1 MSMNLLEIWGRGGLG
16 NQVVEYLYGIA
27 EAIEQKR
34 DYQLFFSGKQP
45 DKRFNIAHVEE
56 KPTVDQ
62 IFEFNQRI
70 QCDLVQVKKVCYW
83 DPHLT
88 DLYFKHYQEIW
99 NNHVKEKNHTQ
110 TSNQYA
116 AIHVRGTD
124 KMQNKALAN
133 KLYDELF
140 YLAKASNLPVKIATD
155 DRATAKYL
163 CDRHNIELSDNG
175 NNAVED
181 WRMLAEANHIFSIYS
196 TFAYSILLVKPNIK
210 YTIASYENS
219 YESYDYVDN
228 EFLVLCQL
236 QKYCKNLRLLIY
248 QAKEKELDKG
258 LVNCKM
264 LNQQEIKG
272 LQQLS
277 TNTKNIEKTI
287 NDICK
292 FVSQPLLPLW
302 HKDEHAQKKIQQD
315 LKKYFNSANKN
326 LYYKNLNISLFERG
340 LYRSRQI
347 LSHSIYNLTR
357 DATRKEC
364 NLSQNSQLT
373 SKYQPI
379 LDKDGVVTIPNFLPK
394 ELFDKVREEL
404 ELREKKNI
412 GSLSK
417 NETSIIYGQNFNGTV
432 IRQIFL
438 SKEFSNLIAYMTGY
452 PLDTAIGLLKSNT
465 FFQKVVVSPKH
476 NDIQTIL
483 HSDTFFPAFKFW
495 YFPMEVDKNDSPFA
509 YCRGT
514 HRVSTKRLELD
525 NQNVLDAILERGK
538 GISLDHKEG
547 SFRSTENEI
556 TQLGSKREKICNPE
570 NTLIIA
576 NVFGYHARS
585 FAEKTT
591 NRISIHGSLRYTNP
605 FKSK

>member
-1 MSMNLLEIWGRGGLG
+1 
-16 NQVVEYLYGIA
+16 
-27 EAIEQKR
+27 
-34 DYQLFFSGKQP
+34 
-45 DKRFNIAHVEE
+45 
-56 KPTVDQ
+56 
-62 IFEFNQRI
+62 
-70 QCDLVQVKKVCYW
+70 
-83 DPHLT
+83 
-88 DLYFKHYQEIW
+88 
-99 NNHVKEKNHTQ
+99 
-110 TSNQYA
+110 
-116 AIHVRGTD
+116 
-124 KMQNKALAN
+124 
-133 KLYDELF
+133 
-140 YLAKASNLPVKIATD
+140 
-155 DRATAKYL
+155 
-163 CDRHNIELSDNG
+163 
-175 NNAVED
+175 
-181 WRMLAEANHIFSIYS
+181 
-196 TFAYSILLVKPNIK
+196 
-210 YTIASYENS
+210 
-219 YESYDYVDN
+219 
-228 EFLVLCQL
+228 
-236 QKYCKNLRLLIY
+236 
-248 QAKEKELDKG
+248 
-258 LVNCKM
+258 M
-264 LNQQEIKG
+264 LNKEEIKG

-287 NDICK
+287 NNICN

-302 HKDEHAQKKIQQD
+302 HKDELAQKKIHQD
-315 LKKYFNSANKN
+315 LTQYFNSANKN

-347 LSHSIYNLTR
+347 LSHSIYNHTR
-357 DATRKEC
+357 EETRKEC
-364 NLSQNSQLT
+364 NFSRNSELT

-379 LDKDGVVTIPNFLPK
+379 LDRDGVVTIPNFLPK
-394 ELFDKVREEL
+394 DLFDKVREEL

-417 NETSIIYGQNFNGTV
+417 NEASIICGGNFDGTI
-432 IRQIFL
+432 IRQVFL

-452 PLDTAIGLLKSNT
+452 PVNVAIDLLKANT

-495 YFPMEVDKNDSPFA
+495 YFPMKVNENDSPFA

-514 HRVSTKRLELD
+514 HKISTKRLELD

-538 GISLDHKEG
+538 SISLDHREG

-556 TQLGSKREKICNPE
+556 NQLGSKREKICNSE

-591 NRISIHGSLRYTNP
+591 SRISVHGSLRYTNP